1 MQVMIEYFQ
10 VKFIAISNIL
20 NFRAHKE
27 RETERV
33 YVRERNREGVCER
46 ERQRECMR
54 ERNRESVCERE
65 RQREC
70 VWERERKTKSVCV

>member
-33 YVRERNREGVCER
+33 Y
-46 ERQRECMR
+46 
-54 ERNRESVCERE
+54 
-65 RQREC
+65 
-70 VWERERKTKSVCV
+70 ERERKTKSVCV